1 MQRGSDVAESESCV
15 RLIAEIGCN
24 HLGEMD
30 VARQLIEAAACR
42 QVDVAKFQKRDPR
55 TLLSPEQYDAPHPNP
70 EHAYGE
76 TYGAHREFLEFD
88 PDQHKQLKAWCEER
102 GIEYGVSVWDVASA
116 RAIVELNPRTIK
128 VPSACNLDAEL
139 LDFVCEYHE
148 GEIHISLGMTTKSEE
163 LSILRALDAKGR
175 AHDAVLYACTSA
187 YPVPAEDVCLLEIQR
202 LSSAY
207 GHEVRAVG
215 FSGHHLGTAL
225 DIAAMTL
232 GAAHIE
238 RHITLDR
245 RFKGTD
251 HAASLEPD
259 EIGKL
264 ACDLAAAG
272 AALTLKRSDILPVEL
287 AAREKLK
294 TRTTAGERFCDD

>member
-1 MQRGSDVAESESCV
+1 MAESETGA

-42 QVDVAKFQKRDPR
+42 QMHVAKFQKRDPQ

-88 PDQHKQLKAWCEER
+88 PDQHKQLKSWCEER

-116 RAIVELNPRTIK
+116 RSIVELNPRTIK

-139 LDFVCEYHE
+139 LDFVCEHHD
-148 GEIHISLGMTTKSEE
+148 GEIHISLGMTTKAEE
-163 LSILRALDAKGR
+163 LSILRVLNAHGR

-187 YPVPAEDVCLLEIQR
+187 YPVPAEDACLLEIQR
-202 LSSAY
+202 LISAY
-207 GHEVRAVG
+207 GREVRAVG

-232 GAAHIE
+232 GATHIE
-238 RHITLDR
+238 RHVTLDR

-251 HAASLEPD
+251 HVASLEPD

-264 ACDLAAAG
+264 ACDLAAVS
-272 AALTLKRSDILPVEL
+272 AALTLKQSEVLPIEL
-287 AAREKLK
+287 PAREKLK
-294 TRTTAGERFCDD
+294 TRVTASERSRDD

>member
-1 MQRGSDVAESESCV
+1 MAESETGA

-42 QVDVAKFQKRDPR
+42 QMHVAKFQKRDPQ
-55 TLLSPEQYDAPHPNP
+55 TLLSPEQYDAPHSNP

-88 PDQHKQLKAWCEER
+88 PDQHKQLKSWCEER

-116 RAIVELNPRTIK
+116 RSIVELNPRTIK

-139 LDFVCEYHE
+139 LDFVCEHHD
-148 GEIHISLGMTTKSEE
+148 GEIHISLGMTTKAEE
-163 LSILRALDAKGR
+163 LSILRVLNAHGR

-187 YPVPAEDVCLLEIQR
+187 YPVPAEDACLLEIQR
-202 LSSAY
+202 LISAY
-207 GHEVRAVG
+207 GREVRAVG

-232 GAAHIE
+232 GATHIE
-238 RHITLDR
+238 RHVTLDR

-251 HAASLEPD
+251 HVASLEPD

-264 ACDLAAAG
+264 ACDLAAVS
-272 AALTLKRSDILPVEL
+272 AALTLKQSEVLPIEL
-287 AAREKLK
+287 PAREKLK
-294 TRTTAGERFCDD
+294 TRVTASERSRDD